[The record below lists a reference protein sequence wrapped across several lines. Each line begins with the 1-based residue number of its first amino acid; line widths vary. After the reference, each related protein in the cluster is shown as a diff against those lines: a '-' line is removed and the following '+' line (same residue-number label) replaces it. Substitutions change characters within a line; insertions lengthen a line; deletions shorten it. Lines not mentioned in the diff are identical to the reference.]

1 MAGIPYPALPLADVC
16 FSYFLGF
23 SALKGNGLPASI
35 PSLLLHGWAPAGF
48 PRGLRRCCFYM
59 DSHGGGE
66 EVSGRERLHIVSTR
80 LFFIGNRYTV
90 YGFDGEYTLM
100 GESGWYL
107 RNEISSDIPSINSSL
122 YLGLDG
128 GAVYGPGTD
137 VLAGRTI
144 AGMALGLRGS
154 FPSGLTYD
162 GFISRS
168 LYKPDGFH
176 TRKWVPEFTV
186 SCWF

>member
-1 MAGIPYPALPLADVC
+1 
-16 FSYFLGF
+16 
-23 SALKGNGLPASI
+23 
-35 PSLLLHGWAPAGF
+35 
-48 PRGLRRCCFYM
+48 M
-59 DSHGGGE
+59 DSHGEGE
-66 EVSGRERLHIVSTR
+66 EVSGRERLHIGSTC

-128 GAVYGPGTD
+128 GAVYRPGTD

-144 AGMALGLRGS
+144 AGMALGLWGS
-154 FPSGLTYD
+154 SPSGLTYD

-186 SCWF
+186 SCRF